1 MPLRV
6 AASATYGSV
15 RSSVWKYS
23 KMPWGQLFPLPITY
37 LRFQRRQ
44 PEKIMILIVEDD
56 IDLAETCSMV
66 LETCGYE
73 VQIARDADEAL
84 TKIAE
89 HKPDLLISDCIMP
102 GRTGL
107 ELSQQLRSH
116 YSRSVLPILLMSG
129 SPRRQVASGGSYDA
143 FISKPFM
150 AEALL
155 LEVKKLLN
163 EGNSIPPMPVQG

>member
-1 MPLRV
+1 
-6 AASATYGSV
+6 
-15 RSSVWKYS
+15 
-23 KMPWGQLFPLPITY
+23 MPWGQLFPLPITY

-84 TKIAE
+84 TKIIE

-107 ELSQQLRSH
+107 ELSQQIRAH

-129 SPRRQVASGGSYDA
+129 SLRSQVAYGDTYDA
-143 FISKPFM
+143 FICKPFL
-150 AEALL
+150 AEALIAQ
-155 LEVKKLLN
+155 VKKLLN
-163 EGNSIPPMPVQG
+163 EDNSSPLKSVQVAK